1 MFLNPLVRINQQ
13 TNEAQWLSCC
23 AKLSPLEITW
33 WKGKIDALEALED
46 LHRLATEIEANPLG
60 HPRAALKL
68 RVTGASQVGCLGLT
82 GAGCTSWAGKGVNMP
97 QDGGG
102 RWVRWAWGSN
112 MI

>member
-1 MFLNPLVRINQQ
+1 MRRSGFLVAPSFLHSKSHGGR
-13 TNEAQWLSCC
+13 
-23 AKLSPLEITW
+23 
-33 WKGKIDALEALED
+33 GKSTPGGLED
-46 LHRLATEIEANPLG
+46 LHRLAMTCHTEIEANPLG